1 MDLRQCPTDGAELRR
16 TFGCFPSG
24 VTAVCA
30 VIDGIPVGMA
40 ASSFTS
46 VSVDPPLV
54 SICVQNCSAT
64 WPQLRGQTQLG
75 LSVLA
80 EGHDQICIRLSRKT
94 GDRFADVMW
103 SELPGGGLV
112 IHGASAWLQCRL
124 VSEVEAGD
132 HTIVV
137 LEVCALG
144 AAPERAPLVFHR
156 SRFRRLAS
164 AVGGEERQ

>member
-1 MDLRQCPTDGAELRR
+1 MELQRCPIDGADLRRA
-16 TFGCFPSG
+16 FGCFPSG

-40 ASSFTS
+40 ASSFTP
-46 VSVDPPLV
+46 VSIDPPLV

-64 WPQLRGQTQLG
+64 WPKLRGLERLG

-80 EGHDQICIRLSRKT
+80 EDHDGICISLSRKT
-94 GDRFADVMW
+94 GDRFAGVAW
-103 SELPGGGLV
+103 SSFPRGGV
-112 IHGASAWLQCRL
+112 FVHGASAWLECR
-124 VSEVEAGD
+124 VDTEVQAGD

-144 AAPERAPLVFHR
+144 ASPERSPLVFHR
-156 SRFRRLAS
+156 SRFRRL
-164 AVGGEERQ
+164 VGAGAGEERR